1 MGNATISW
9 FSNSP
14 EATTGYGQQTNQV
27 VKRLKREGYDV
38 AILSNYGREGS
49 IGDWDSGE
57 GLVREYPKGA
67 EAYSQDTTPLF
78 HALWSAE
85 NGTQPNALI
94 TLYDVWVLK
103 GRKYDEINIASWI
116 PVDHYPCPPRVLE
129 WAAKPNVTPI
139 AMSRFGQKAMQDAG
153 VEAEYVPH
161 AIEPV
166 FKPTDEING
175 MSGRE
180 YLGLE
185 DTDFVVGIF
194 AANKANG
201 LVHRKALAE
210 NILAFGIFAK
220 DKPDAKLYLHM
231 DMFGAY
237 GGWNIPDLL
246 EACGL
251 TQEQVVLVDQVAY
264 RTALGQDVLAG
275 LYTACDVYLG
285 TSLGEGFG
293 IHTIEAQA
301 CGTPVIVSNFAA
313 SKELVGDGWLVDGQ
327 PLWDHHQKSWFNVPS
342 IPGIVAA
349 LEEAYAR
356 PRERSVKAL
365 EFAADYGADVVF
377 ETYWKP
383 ILEKLLK

>member
-103 GRKYDEINIASWI
+103 GRKYDELNIASWI

-356 PRERSVKAL
+356 PRESSVKAL